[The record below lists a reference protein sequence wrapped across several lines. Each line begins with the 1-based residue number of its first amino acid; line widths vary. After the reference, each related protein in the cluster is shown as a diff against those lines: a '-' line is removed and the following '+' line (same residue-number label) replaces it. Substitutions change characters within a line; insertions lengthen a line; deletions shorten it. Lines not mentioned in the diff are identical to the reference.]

1 MMEMMGFSGFGKK
14 KTEKKSAI
22 SERLDNTKRSADT
35 QDESVKKEE
44 NTENVTIEST
54 QGAAPEIPQVSVEI
68 PLEIDR
74 KPKVETEKET
84 NEGDKDDEDEEYET
98 DRDPIPSSHE
108 VVLQDHSKVRY
119 TSY

>member
-44 NTENVTIEST
+44 NIEDVTIEST
-54 QGAAPEIPQVSVEI
+54 QGAAPEIPQESAEI
-68 PLEIDR
+68 PPEIDR
-74 KPKVETEKET
+74 KPKVETEIDN
-84 NEGDKDDEDEEYET
+84 NEGEEDEEYET

-119 TSY
+119 ISY